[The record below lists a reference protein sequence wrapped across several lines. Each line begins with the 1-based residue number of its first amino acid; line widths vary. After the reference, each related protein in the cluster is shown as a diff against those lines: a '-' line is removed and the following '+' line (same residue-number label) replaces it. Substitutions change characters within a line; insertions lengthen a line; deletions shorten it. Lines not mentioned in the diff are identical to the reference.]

1 MIDLTPKHLEMIQR
15 ILAEHIPECEIRA
28 FGSRVKWTAKDYS
41 DLDLAIVGSEPLSR
55 RQLRQLKEAF
65 EESDLPIRVDVAD
78 WQSLSDW
85 FKKVIAAEYKVIQE
99 AEPVGGLLKLRNI
112 SKAIVDCEHKTAPIE
127 ALGIP
132 SIRTTDIKNGRI
144 DLQNANKVS
153 QETYHDWTKR
163 MEPRPDD
170 LILSREAPVGEVGI
184 VPEDAKVCLGQRTV
198 LIRPDCE
205 KVVPRYLLYLL
216 LTREMKHE
224 MTSRAEG
231 SIVPHLNM
239 SDIRDLE
246 IPVLPPLDEQRR
258 VAHILGTLDDKIELN
273 RQMNETLEAIAQTIF
288 KSWFVDFDPVR
299 AKMEGRM
306 PAGMDAATATLF
318 PSAFQDSPLGKI
330 PEGWEVVS
338 LPEAIE
344 VNPRRVLKKGT
355 TAPYLHMQNLPTQG
369 HRPDNWTR
377 REFNSGTKFINGDTL
392 LARITPCIEN
402 GKTGFVD
409 FLAEGE
415 VGWGS
420 TEYIVF
426 RPKPPLPVE
435 FGYYLAR
442 SNDLRTFAI
451 HNMTGTTGRQRVPA
465 SCFDYYQFP
474 VPTTPIAQQFSE
486 IVQPFME
493 KIRVNSEQSRTLSQI
508 RETLLPK
515 LLSGKIRVDDVDQR
529 LEVKDDGT
537 S

>member
-1 MIDLTPKHLEMIQR
+1 MTNSWKETTLGEVIELYDHKRVPLNRQQR
-15 ILAEHIPECEIRA
+15 
-28 FGSRVKWTAKDYS
+28 SQ
-41 DLDLAIVGSEPLSR
+41 
-55 RQLRQLKEAF
+55 RQGEYPYYGAAR
-65 EESDLPIRVDVAD
+65 
-78 WQSLSDW
+78 
-85 FKKVIAAEYKVIQE
+85 VIAYVDDYIFDGKYLLIAEDGSVITTE
-99 AEPVGGLLKLRNI
+99 GKPVLQLVKGKFWVSNHAHVVQGKSLTSTDFLYFAMSNVVISGYITGTAQPKLSQSNL
-112 SKAIVDCEHKTAPIE
+112 KAIKLSLPPFPTQRKIA
-127 ALGIP
+127 A
-132 SIRTTDIKNGRI
+132 
-144 DLQNANKVS
+144 
-153 QETYHDWTKR
+153 
-163 MEPRPDD
+163 
-170 LILSREAPVGEVGI
+170 ILS
-184 VPEDAKVCLGQRTV
+184 
-198 LIRPDCE
+198 
-205 KVVPRYLLYLL
+205 
-216 LTREMKHE
+216 
-224 MTSRAEG
+224 
-231 SIVPHLNM
+231 
-239 SDIRDLE
+239 
-246 IPVLPPLDEQRR
+246 
-258 VAHILGTLDDKIELN
+258 TLDDKIELN
-273 RQMNETLEAIAQTIF
+273 QQMNETLEAMARAIF

-306 PAGMDAATATLF
+306 PVGMDAATATLF
-318 PSAFQDSPLGKI
+318 PSAFQDSPLGEI

-344 VNPRRVLKKGT
+344 VNPRRVLKKGS

-392 LARITPCIEN
+392 LARITPCLEN

-426 RPKPPLPVE
+426 RPKSPLPVE

-474 VPTTPIAQQFSE
+474 VPITPIAQQFSE

-493 KIRVNSEQSRTLSQI
+493 RIRVNSEQSRTLSQI
-508 RETLLPK
+508 RDTLIPK
-515 LLSGKIRVDDVDQR
+515 LISGELDVSELDI
-529 LEVKDDGT
+529 DID
-537 S
+537 